1 MRKLIIY
8 LATVIFSFPTL
19 LNAQEKKQHI
29 VKRGE
34 TFALIAQRYGITEQE
49 LKEMNPNRT
58 TCYVGL
64 KLQLP
69 AKATDTPQ
77 TLISETPKESNLE
90 KKSFLEKVGNIA
102 TSIGEITSDV
112 GDVVVDVTSGLNEAG
127 LLDKTGDAG
136 VVLAGTADIV
146 NLTRGENS
154 NFLETAVPESVNS
167 YDDSVENTEYQEIEI
182 NYDATTIEEIDRQIA
197 ALRRQD
203 EMLELQKA
211 NGIKFDPTANM
222 NRSERR
228 KFHGEQARQLRNSGK
243 GIEMKN
249 ARGVRGT
256 TKAISKSDISRHT
269 AEIRE
274 KHSSSNFQKDL
285 EISQKQKE
293 IQNQIS
299 MLKRRK
305 AELLN
310 DPSILNDK
318 SELETRRQAE
328 NKWLSDPKA
337 KKQRQKA
344 ANLNGYYKAYDSTSD
359 RLNDMENNPEKYIGN
374 GMNADQYE
382 KEIKDLKK
390 EKEKWRKKIEE

>member
-203 EMLELQKA
+203 EV
-211 NGIKFDPTANM
+211 N
-222 NRSERR
+222 
-228 KFHGEQARQLRNSGK
+228 
-243 GIEMKN
+243 
-249 ARGVRGT
+249 
-256 TKAISKSDISRHT
+256 
-269 AEIRE
+269 
-274 KHSSSNFQKDL
+274 
-285 EISQKQKE
+285 
-293 IQNQIS
+293 
-299 MLKRRK
+299 
-305 AELLN
+305 
-310 DPSILNDK
+310 
-318 SELETRRQAE
+318 
-328 NKWLSDPKA
+328 
-337 KKQRQKA
+337 
-344 ANLNGYYKAYDSTSD
+344 
-359 RLNDMENNPEKYIGN
+359 
-374 GMNADQYE
+374 
-382 KEIKDLKK
+382 
-390 EKEKWRKKIEE
+390 